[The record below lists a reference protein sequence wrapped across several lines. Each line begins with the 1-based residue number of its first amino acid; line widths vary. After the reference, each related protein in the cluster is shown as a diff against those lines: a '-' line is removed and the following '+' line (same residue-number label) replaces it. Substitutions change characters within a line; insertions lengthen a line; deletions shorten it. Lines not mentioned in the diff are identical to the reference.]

1 MKKFAK
7 IAAIGA
13 AAALTLAG
21 CGTAP
26 DETPSKSPETSST
39 DSAEPTT
46 PEEEVDFLGCMVS
59 DFGGFDDNSFNET
72 SFNGLKRAVSELGI
86 QEANAQSTDAGQYT
100 TNVDSMIQEGCDLI
114 FNVGFNLADTTLE
127 AAKANTDQNF
137 GLIDSGLSDP
147 ETFEPIVLDNVKP
160 ILFNT
165 QEAAYLAG
173 YVAAGMTKTGTVGTF
188 GGQPYPS
195 VTIFMDG
202 FVDGVAAYNEAK
214 GKDVKVIGWDKA
226 AQKGSMTETFD
237 ELGAGKTMAADMI
250 NQGADIIM
258 PVAGPVGEGAM
269 AAAKEKGDVLIIGV
283 DTDAFDKYDQ
293 YQDIL
298 LTSVVKAMDTAV
310 FDTIKGAVD
319 GSFDASAYVGTLE
332 NEGVDIADFHNLAGE
347 VPDDLK
353 AEVEALRAK
362 IVSGELK
369 VDSPSATAV
378 N

>member
-26 DETPSKSPETSST
+26 DETPSKSPEETST
-39 DSAEPTT
+39 DTAEPTPT
-46 PEEEVDFLGCMVS
+46 DKVDFLGCMVS

-72 SFNGLKRAVSELGI
+72 SFSGLERAEAELGI
-86 QEANAQSTDAGQYT
+86 KMANAQSTDAGQYT
-100 TNVDSMIQEGCDLI
+100 SNVDSMIQEGCDLI
-114 FNVGFNLADTTLE
+114 FNVGFNLNDATFE
-127 AAKANTDQNF
+127 AATANPDQNF
-137 GLIDSGLSDP
+137 GLIDAAVSNP
-147 ETFEPIVLDNVKP
+147 ETFEPVVMDNVKP

-173 YVAAGMTKTGTVGTF
+173 YVAAGMTKTGTVATF

-214 GKDVKVIGWDKA
+214 GTDVKVVGWDKA

-237 ELGAGKTMAADMI
+237 EIGAGKTMAEDLI

-269 AAAKEKGDVLIIGV
+269 AAAKEKGGVLIIGV

-319 GSFDASAYVGTLE
+319 GSFDPTAYVGTLE

-347 VPDDLK
+347 VPEELK
-353 AEVEALRAK
+353 TEVEALRAK

-369 VDSPSATAV
+369 VESPSATAV